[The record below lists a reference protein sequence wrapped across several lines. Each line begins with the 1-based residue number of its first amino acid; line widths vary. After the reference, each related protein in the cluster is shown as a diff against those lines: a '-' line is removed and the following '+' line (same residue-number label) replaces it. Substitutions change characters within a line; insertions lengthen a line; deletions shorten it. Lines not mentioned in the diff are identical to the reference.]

1 MSKDPYEVLGVRR
14 DADAKEIKKAYR
26 KLAAKYHPDQNPDDP
41 RAEERFKE
49 VAAAYGVIGDPERRA
64 RYDRYGHTDDG
75 AAGFGGGFP
84 GGSEIF
90 SDLFDM
96 FGRGVRGAGAE
107 PDLSL
112 RVRAQISFVEMAK
125 GVEKT
130 VRYKRLAAC
139 VTCSGHGTATGR
151 PAPVCGH
158 CGGSGQVAA
167 QRGFFAF
174 PQACPVCH
182 GEGVDLSDPC
192 TTCRGKGVREA
203 RHEVKVRIPPGI
215 SSGSRLRV
223 RGSGHA
229 ARGQARPGHLL
240 VEVEVQPHDFFEI
253 KDKNLHCQV
262 PIHFTTAAL
271 GGGVEVPTID
281 GGMLRMNVPAGTQNG
296 AEFRLR
302 GKGVGQGEQRGHQI
316 VKVRIEVP
324 KKLSAAQRQA
334 LEAFAKTLGDEPAGE
349 KSFWQS
355 IADLLD

>member
-1 MSKDPYEVLGVRR
+1 MRSSVSGATPTPKRSRKRTASSPPNTTP
-14 DADAKEIKKAYR
+14 IK
-26 KLAAKYHPDQNPDDP
+26 PDTS
-41 RAEERFKE
+41 AEERFKE

-158 CGGSGQVAA
+158 CGDVEC
-167 QRGFFAF
+167 RI
-174 PQACPVCH
+174 
-182 GEGVDLSDPC
+182 DPN
-192 TTCRGKGVREA
+192 TGRMDYFGPTANR
-203 RHEVKVRIPPGI
+203 
-215 SSGSRLRV
+215 
-223 RGSGHA
+223 A
-229 ARGQARPGHLL
+229 ARLAKAAHEGQIL
-240 VEVEVQPHDFFEI
+240 VSESLQAGAPTSEQWTLHDLG
-253 KDKNLHCQV
+253 LH
-262 PIHFTTAAL
+262 
-271 GGGVEVPTID
+271 
-281 GGMLRMNVPAGTQNG
+281 
-296 AEFRLR
+296 RLR
-302 GKGVGQGEQRGHQI
+302 GLERPLRLFE
-316 VKVRIEVP
+316 VKPSGLEGRRFP
-324 KKLSAAQRQA
+324 PPQTLDATQTNLSARRDRFIGRNEQLEQIAEWFTKGRRLITLTGVSGIGKTRLA
-334 LEAFAKTLGDEPAGE
+334 LRFGGLH
-349 KSFWQS
+349 
-355 IADLLD
+355 LDRFEGGGGSAT

>member
-1 MSKDPYEVLGVRR
+1 M
-14 DADAKEIKKAYR
+14 
-26 KLAAKYHPDQNPDDP
+26 
-41 RAEERFKE
+41 
-49 VAAAYGVIGDPERRA
+49 
-64 RYDRYGHTDDG
+64 
-75 AAGFGGGFP
+75 
-84 GGSEIF
+84 
-90 SDLFDM
+90 
-96 FGRGVRGAGAE
+96 
-107 PDLSL
+107 
-112 RVRAQISFVEMAK
+112 
-125 GVEKT
+125 
-130 VRYKRLAAC
+130 
-139 VTCSGHGTATGR
+139 
-151 PAPVCGH
+151 
-158 CGGSGQVAA
+158 AA

-223 RGSGHA
+223 RGGGHA